1 MKLNS
6 FLCITRQSQ
15 QLIWEVPPHGN
26 DGEQKGSSHDG
37 DPHLRT
43 CTTMNWGERKGPQ
56 RRCVVQNHQFYVWKS
71 LARWSPPV
79 GAHHCSSITSIHP
92 GGQAG
97 DPMAGK
103 KRATWPILLWRIG
116 PGFHCSKLQASISLK
131 KNKCKSLSFAKTERI
146 GLSRQ
151 LCKPW

>member
-6 FLCITRQSQ
+6 FFMHNKAEPTINMRSSTTR
-15 QLIWEVPPHGN
+15 N

-37 DPHLRT
+37 DPHLR
-43 CTTMNWGERKGPQ
+43 TTMNWGERKGPQ
-56 RRCVVQNHQFYVWKS
+56 RRCVVQNRQFYVWKS
-71 LARWSPPV
+71 LARRSPPV

-97 DPMAGK
+97 DPMARK